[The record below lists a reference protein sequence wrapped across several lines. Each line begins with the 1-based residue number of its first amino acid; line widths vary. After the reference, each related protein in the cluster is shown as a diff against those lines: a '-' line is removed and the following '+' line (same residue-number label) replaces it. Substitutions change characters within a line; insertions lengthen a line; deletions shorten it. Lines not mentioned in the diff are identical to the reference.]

1 MQKRAES
8 IAAESRMQQSRQ
20 LISQQENSSP
30 LSDPRVSDIAKR
42 NGNRLTQGQALANIT
57 FDTDFTLSLIE
68 FHMPSSPQLGS
79 SFHSPTTLPTSPSKD
94 KNAGDR
100 FIPSRMGNNWDV
112 DYNVMVS
119 FT

>member
-8 IAAESRMQQSRQ
+8 IAAESRMQHSRQ
-20 LISQQENSSP
+20 LITQQENSSP
-30 LSDPRVSDIAKR
+30 LSDPRVCDMTSPRCHWTSIGLAFDIIS
-42 NGNRLTQGQALANIT
+42 NLP
-57 FDTDFTLSLIE
+57 F
-68 FHMPSSPQLGS
+68 PPQLGS

-94 KNAGDR
+94 RNAGDR

-119 FT
+119 MTRH